1 MRCPACNYNGTKVL
15 DSRPVQDFG
24 SIRRRRECESCGYRF
39 TTFEMIE
46 QTPLI
51 IVKKD
56 GTRDEFNRDKILR
69 GLVRACEKR
78 PISIEQLETVVSR
91 VEKALRETAQHEI
104 PSEQVGRLVLN
115 ELASVDE
122 VAYVRF
128 ASVYKQFK
136 DINVFFQ
143 ELSELMERHQE
154 NERENLT

>member
-1 MRCPACNYNGTKVL
+1 MRCPACNFNGTKVL

-39 TTFEMIE
+39 TTFEMVE

-91 VEKALRETAQHEI
+91 VEKALRATAQHEI

-154 NERENLT
+154 NDRENLT

>member
-1 MRCPACNYNGTKVL
+1 MRCPACNFNGTKVL

-39 TTFEMIE
+39 TTFEMVE

-56 GTRDEFNRDKILR
+56 GTRDEFNREKILR

-91 VEKALRETAQHEI
+91 VEKALRATAQHEI

-122 VAYVRF
+122 GAYVRF

-154 NERENLT
+154 NDREN

>member
-1 MRCPACNYNGTKVL
+1 MRCPACNFNGTKVL

-39 TTFEMIE
+39 TTFEMVE

-91 VEKALRETAQHEI
+91 VEKSLRATAQHEI

-154 NERENLT
+154 NDREN

>member
-1 MRCPACNYNGTKVL
+1 MV
-15 DSRPVQDFG
+15 
-24 SIRRRRECESCGYRF
+24 
-39 TTFEMIE
+39 E

-56 GTRDEFNRDKILR
+56 GTRDEFNREKILR

-91 VEKALRETAQHEI
+91 VEKALRATAQHEI
-104 PSEQVGRLVLN
+104 PSEHVGRLVLN

-154 NERENLT
+154 NDREN

>member
-1 MRCPACNYNGTKVL
+1 MV
-15 DSRPVQDFG
+15 
-24 SIRRRRECESCGYRF
+24 
-39 TTFEMIE
+39 E

-56 GTRDEFNRDKILR
+56 GTRDEFNREKILR

-91 VEKALRETAQHEI
+91 VEKALRATAQHEI

-154 NERENLT
+154 NDREN

>member
-39 TTFEMIE
+39 TTFEMVE

-78 PISIEQLETVVSR
+78 PISIEQLEMVVSR
-91 VEKALRETAQHEI
+91 VEKTLRATAQHEI

-143 ELSELMERHQE
+143 ELSELMERHQD
-154 NERENLT
+154 NERENQT

>member
-39 TTFEMIE
+39 TTFEMVE

-91 VEKALRETAQHEI
+91 VEKTLRATAQHEI

-143 ELSELMERHQE
+143 ELSELMERHQD
-154 NERENLT
+154 NERENQT

>member
-1 MRCPACNYNGTKVL
+1 MRCPACNFNGTKVL

-39 TTFEMIE
+39 TTFEMVE

-56 GTRDEFNRDKILR
+56 GTRDEFNREKILR

-91 VEKALRETAQHEI
+91 VEKALRATAQHEI

-154 NERENLT
+154 NDRENLT

>member
-1 MRCPACNYNGTKVL
+1 PACNFNVTKEK

-39 TTFEMIE
+39 TTFEMVE

-56 GTRDEFNRDKILR
+56 GTRDEFNREKILR

-91 VEKALRETAQHEI
+91 VEKALRATAQHEI

-154 NERENLT
+154 NDREN

>member
-1 MRCPACNYNGTKVL
+1 MRCPACNFNGTKVL

-39 TTFEMIE
+39 TTFEMVE

-91 VEKALRETAQHEI
+91 VEKALRAMAQHEI

-154 NERENLT
+154 NDREN

>member
-39 TTFEMIE
+39 TTFEMVE

-91 VEKALRETAQHEI
+91 VEKTLRATAQHEI

-143 ELSELMERHQE
+143 ELSELMERHQDT
-154 NERENLT
+154 ERENQT

>member
-39 TTFEMIE
+39 TTFEMVE

-91 VEKALRETAQHEI
+91 VEKTLRATAQHEI

-143 ELSELMERHQE
+143 EVSELMERHQDT
-154 NERENLT
+154 ERENQT